1 MLTKSIKSRSWEFKT
16 KTPRGNLWLSGQG
29 APHVRP
35 AIFCDPQNPQTQQER
50 EKGPSRFDASSAV
63 SRGNPSGLC
72 PEPRAKAEDRKRA
85 TTQADVLQKALGMCF
100 GVSNIRTSGV

>member
-1 MLTKSIKSRSWEFKT
+1 MGFNG
-16 KTPRGNLWLSGQG
+16 KTPRGNLWLGGQG
-29 APHVRP
+29 VPHVRP

-50 EKGPSRFDASSAV
+50 GKGPSGSGVSSAV

-85 TTQADVLQKALGMCF
+85 IPQADVPEKALGMCF
-100 GVSNIRTSGV
+100 GVSNIGNSGVLQARP